1 MTRIFIAGIFHE
13 THSFTP
19 DITGLDQFTIHR
31 GPAILARR
39 GDASQLDGFLSV
51 AEREG
56 WELVPSAIYTGGA
69 SGTVDHAVFEAFW
82 SDVKPVL
89 QRALAEG
96 LVHDGLWLTKFPLLF
111 APTFGVER
119 LDAWEKSRLMGSV
132 DAEQAFALRT
142 LVDADLVR
150 FVLRLSD
157 EVLAKPV
164 EVFWKGRPMNK
175 PLWQYLAGWFERGA
189 ALRGRL
195 APSPTLFETVF
206 S

>member
-1 MTRIFIAGIFHE
+1 MYDHFRALAVHQGLFHKRLLE
-13 THSFTP
+13 AWKTP
-19 DITGLDQFTIHR
+19 TE
-31 GPAILARR
+31 
-39 GDASQLDGFLSV
+39 
-51 AEREG
+51 ER
-56 WELVPSAIYTGGA
+56 A
-69 SGTVDHAVFEAFW
+69 
-82 SDVKPVL
+82 
-89 QRALAEG
+89 QALAEG

-111 APTFGVER
+111 DPTFGVER

-132 DAEQAFALRT
+132 DAEQAFVLRT
-142 LVDADLVR
+142 LVDADVVR

-157 EVLAKPV
+157 ELLANPV

-189 ALRGRL
+189 ALRGRI